1 MNSSHSPRRLKG
13 LYYNSDGIVA
23 AGSISALMANGN
35 NALELDAHITV
46 NDVGTVFASLLS
58 FLAIGVLT
66 KPFCNTFIS
75 YSYTWV

>member
-13 LYYNSDGIVA
+13 LYYNSDCIVA

-35 NALELDAHITV
+35 NALELDARITV

-66 KPFCNTFIS
+66 KPFYI
-75 YSYTWV
+75 